1 MIGETKSETQ
11 SVFDNDFIKFDDY
24 SDDNAV
30 EEEPTEKENTNT
42 IEVINMMNV
51 KRIFDSLSDQTYS
64 SEYTE
69 IKEKVN
75 KFLLKYCKH
84 EKETD
89 LFDITPDKS
98 VTVCYCKICYCTF
111 K

>member
-1 MIGETKSETQ
+1 MFSETKSVT
-11 SVFDNDFIKFDDY
+11 DNDFIKFDDDY
-24 SDDNAV
+24 ENDSINKNENV
-30 EEEPTEKENTNT
+30 ELENPNN
-42 IEVINMMNV
+42 IEVINMMNI
-51 KRIFDSLSDQTYS
+51 KRIFDCNSDQKYS
-64 SEYTE
+64 NEYDE

-75 KFLLKYCKH
+75 QFLLKYCKH

>member
-1 MIGETKSETQ
+1 MFSETKSVT
-11 SVFDNDFIKFDDY
+11 DNDFIKFDDEDVND
-24 SDDNAV
+24 SLIENADL
-30 EEEPTEKENTNT
+30 ENPNN
-42 IEVINMMNV
+42 IEVINMMNI

-64 SEYTE
+64 NEYNE

-75 KFLLKYCKH
+75 QFLLKYCKH